1 MSTYMSSA
9 VVSLQDCLF
18 NNPSFLVN
26 GKVIILWVIQS
37 FFYTLVQVL
46 QGDEVLRLFLLR
58 KQSRSET
65 EVKIIYQY
73 LGT

>member
-1 MSTYMSSA
+1 MSSA

-26 GKVIILWVIQS
+26 CKVIILWIIQS
-37 FFYTLVQVL
+37 FFYSLVQVL
-46 QGDEVLRLFLLR
+46 QGDEVLCLFLLQ
-58 KQSRSET
+58 KQSHNET